1 MFQHEFHV
9 KWSNTS
15 QQPDKARIFA
25 RSIVFYN
32 DICEMLLLANVFQI
46 ADPKS
51 RVIWNRMIWKRTI
64 LIWNLRFEDAKL
76 FEIEWNP
83 RYYGE
88 AVALMS
94 NKT

>member
-15 QQPDKARIFA
+15 QQPDKARILA

-51 RVIWNRMIWKRTI
+51 RRDLKSHDLKSRDFDLKSRDLKM
-64 LIWNLRFEDAKL
+64 LRYVYMYMYMY
-76 FEIEWNP
+76 I
-83 RYYGE
+83 YMY
-88 AVALMS
+88 M
-94 NKT
+94 